1 LLKLYLAH
9 PLNKREYIR
18 KLQLRLEG
26 KYNITYIN
34 PFYNNQYERQ
44 EIENLD
50 NMKFRKDKNVY
61 KQSWDLQTCHN
72 IVDIDLEL
80 IRKSDGILA
89 VVEQGIIGTTM
100 EIFYAAYTLRIP
112 VYIIAKDYRFHPW
125 MRSLVKRSGGQI
137 FKNITEYKEFLL
149 KSVGEKK

>member
-1 LLKLYLAH
+1 
-9 PLNKREYIR
+9 
-18 KLQLRLEG
+18 
-26 KYNITYIN
+26 
-34 PFYNNQYERQ
+34 
-44 EIENLD
+44 
-50 NMKFRKDKNVY
+50 MKFRKDKNVY